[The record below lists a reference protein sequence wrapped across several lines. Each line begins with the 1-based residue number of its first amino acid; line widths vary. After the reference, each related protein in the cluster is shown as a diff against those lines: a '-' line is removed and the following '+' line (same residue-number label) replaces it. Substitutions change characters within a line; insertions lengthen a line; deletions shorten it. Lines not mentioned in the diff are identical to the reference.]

1 MPTCSTRAMEP
12 QPVRPEGARPPR
24 LSTLHVGPP
33 VGNHRTIRGA
43 DTNPRRSVRH
53 HQRYGGRYF
62 IALYCLSV
70 HGRLESPPW
79 NWKR

>member
-1 MPTCSTRAMEP
+1 MPTCSTRAMAP

-33 VGNHRTIRGA
+33 VGNHRTIRGS

-53 HQRYGGRYF
+53 HQRYGGIHLGRAAPSF
-62 IALYCLSV
+62 RDLACGKHSTPALV
-70 HGRLESPPW
+70 
-79 NWKR
+79 